1 MKTIEAHR
9 TVPVEIEIEHE
20 LILRLRREA
29 AQRAPERA
37 ARRVAEKAAV
47 REIAEQVKA
56 IAVLDMAVTL
66 LSGEQKKLRFTTGDE
81 AGRSG
86 RCRAH
91 GAHGSRR
98 GASLTAASVRPLS

>member
-81 AGRSG
+81 LGQLGVA
-86 RCRAH
+86 
-91 GAHGSRR
+91 
-98 GASLTAASVRPLS
+98 